1 LKEKLINL
9 NYIVIIII
17 PKINNT
23 KFRWGTKPNINK
35 SRRNSMDWMKILGF
49 IIYAIGIV
57 GCVEGVFKK
66 STEIS
71 AVALVVVIVGSILI
85 GFNDKI
91 KSESK

>member
-1 LKEKLINL
+1 
-9 NYIVIIII
+9 
-17 PKINNT
+17 
-23 KFRWGTKPNINK
+23 
-35 SRRNSMDWMKILGF
+35 MDWMKILGF

-71 AVALVVVIVGSILI
+71 VVALVVVIVGSVLL
-85 GFNDKI
+85 GFNDKK